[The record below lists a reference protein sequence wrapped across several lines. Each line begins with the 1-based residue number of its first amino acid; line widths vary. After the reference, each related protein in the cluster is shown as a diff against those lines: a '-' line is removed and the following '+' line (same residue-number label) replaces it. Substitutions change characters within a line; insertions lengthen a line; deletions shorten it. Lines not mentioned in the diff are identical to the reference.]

1 MAKVIDSLQSK
12 DHKLLFSLEITPP
25 DRGKSV
31 DDVFSGLEALM
42 PFEPQFINVTY
53 HQPHTV
59 YEEKDGI
66 ITRRPR
72 RKKPGTVGICSA
84 IKNRF
89 QVEPVPHLICGS
101 FNRYETEDTLIDLHF
116 LGIEN
121 ILSLRGD
128 PPPGQ
133 PRYIPEKDGHH
144 YACQLVEQ
152 IASMNKGKYIDE
164 LEDPVQTKFCIG
176 VAAYPEKHFES
187 PNLDKDLLYLKNKVE
202 MGAEYIIT
210 QMFFSFE
217 HYRNLVEKAR
227 ALGITVPIIPGL
239 KPLVNR
245 KQILSIPSTFHVNI
259 PADLV
264 GLIEDARTKEQ
275 AFANG
280 VRYMARLAEQLI
292 DYGVPGIHVFTMGQG
307 KAAKALLESIFPGQH

>member
-1 MAKVIDSLQSK
+1 MAKVIDGLK
-12 DHKLLFSLEITPP
+12 KNHKLLFSLEITPP

-31 DDVFSGLEALM
+31 DDIFSGLEALM
-42 PFEPQFINVTY
+42 PFDPQFINVTY
-53 HQPHTV
+53 HQPHVV
-59 YEEKDGI
+59 YEEKDGL

-89 QVEPVPHLICGS
+89 QVEPVPHIICGG
-101 FNRYETEDTLIDLHF
+101 FDRYETEDALIDLHF

-121 ILSLRGD
+121 ILALRGD

-133 PRYIPEKDGHH
+133 PRYIPEKEGHH

-152 IASMNKGKYIDE
+152 IAAMNSGKYIDE
-164 LEDPVQTKFCIG
+164 LEDPFPTDFCIG

-187 PNLDKDLLYLKNKVE
+187 PNLEKDLVYLKNKVD

-210 QMFFSFE
+210 QMFYDFR
-217 HYRNLVEKAR
+217 HYKNFVEKAR
-227 ALGITVPIIPGL
+227 AIGIQVPIIPGL
-239 KPLVNR
+239 KPLVSK
-245 KQILSIPSTFHVNI
+245 KQILTIPSSFHVNI

-264 GLIEDARTKEQ
+264 ALIEEARTREQ
-275 AFANG
+275 AHDQG
-280 VRYMARLAEQLI
+280 VRYLARLVEQLI
-292 DYGVPGIHVFTMGQG
+292 VYGVPGIHVFTMGQG
-307 KAAKALLESIFPGQH
+307 RATRALLELVFGSRR

>member
-1 MAKVIDSLQSK
+1 MAKVIDWLNNNK
-12 DHKLLFSLEITPP
+12 KLLFSLEITPP
-25 DRGKSV
+25 DRGKGV
-31 DDVFSGLEALM
+31 DDILTGIKALM
-42 PFEPQFINVTY
+42 PFDPQFINVTY

-59 YEEKDGI
+59 YEEKDGV

-101 FNRYETEDTLIDLHF
+101 FNRYETEDTLIDLNF

-121 ILSLRGD
+121 ILALRGD

-133 PRYIPEKDGHH
+133 PRYIPEKDGHN

-152 IASMNKGKYIDE
+152 IASMNRRKYIDE
-164 LEDPVQTKFCIG
+164 LEDPLTTNFCIG

-187 PNLDKDLLYLKNKVE
+187 PNLEKDLFYLKNKVA

-210 QMFFSFE
+210 QMFFDFQL
-217 HYRNLVEKAR
+217 YKNFVEKAR
-227 ALGITVPIIPGL
+227 AIGIKLPIIPGL
-239 KPLVNR
+239 KPLVSK
-245 KQILSIPSTFHVNI
+245 KQLLDIPSTFHVNI
-259 PADLV
+259 PIELV
-264 GLIEDARTKEQ
+264 NLIEEARTPEQ
-275 AFANG
+275 AFQKG
-280 VRYMARLAEQLI
+280 VHFMARLAEQLI
-292 DYGVPGIHVFTMGQG
+292 AYGIPGLHVFTMGQG
-307 KAAKALLESIFPGQH
+307 RSARALLEMVFGSKR

>member
-1 MAKVIDSLQSK
+1 MAKVIDWLKQNR
-12 DHKLLFSLEITPP
+12 KLLFSLEITPP

-31 DDVFSGLEALM
+31 DDILAGIETLM

-53 HQPHTV
+53 HQPHMV
-59 YEEKDGI
+59 YEEKDGV

-89 QVEPVPHLICGS
+89 RVEPVPHLICGS

-121 ILSLRGD
+121 ILALRGD

-133 PRYIPEKDGHH
+133 ARYLPEKDGHQ
-144 YACQLVEQ
+144 YASQLVEQ
-152 IASMNKGKYIDE
+152 IAQLNRGQYLEE
-164 LEDPVQTKFCIG
+164 LEDPFPTNFCIG
-176 VAAYPEKHFES
+176 VAGYPEKHFES
-187 PNLDKDLLYLKNKVE
+187 PNLEKDLHYLKHKVE

-210 QMFFSFE
+210 QMFFDFRQ
-217 HYRNLVEKAR
+217 YKNFVEQAR
-227 ALGITVPIIPGL
+227 AMGIDVPIIPGL
-239 KPLVNR
+239 KPLVS
-245 KQILSIPSTFHVNI
+245 KTQILSIPSSFHVNI
-259 PADLV
+259 PAELV
-264 GLIEDARTKEQ
+264 GLIEEARTREQ

-280 VRYMARLAEQLI
+280 IRYLARLTEQLI
-292 DYGVPGIHVFTMGQG
+292 AYGVPGIHVFTMGQG
-307 KAAKALLESIFPGQH
+307 RAARALLEAVFAGRT

>member
-1 MAKVIDSLQSK
+1 MAKVIDCLNKNQ
-12 DHKLLFSLEITPP
+12 KLLFSLEITPP
-25 DRGKSV
+25 DRGKGV
-31 DDVFSGLEALM
+31 DDILTVIKALM
-42 PFEPQFINVTY
+42 PFDPQFINVTY

-59 YEEKDGI
+59 YEEKDGV

-121 ILSLRGD
+121 ILALRGD

-144 YACQLVEQ
+144 YASQLVEQ
-152 IASMNKGKYIDE
+152 IASMNRGKYIDD
-164 LEDPVQTKFCIG
+164 LEDPITTNFCIG

-187 PNLDKDLLYLKNKVE
+187 PNLEKDLFYLKNKVA

-210 QMFFSFE
+210 QMFFDFKL
-217 HYRNLVEKAR
+217 YKNFVEKAR
-227 ALGITVPIIPGL
+227 AIGIEVPIIPGL
-239 KPLVNR
+239 KPLVSK
-245 KQILSIPSTFHVNI
+245 KQLLNIPSTFHVNI
-259 PADLV
+259 PIELV
-264 GLIEDARTKEQ
+264 NLIEEARTPEQ
-275 AFANG
+275 AFEKG
-280 VRYMARLAEQLI
+280 VHFMARLAEQLI
-292 DYGVPGIHVFTMGQG
+292 AYGVPGLHVFTMGQG
-307 KAAKALLESIFPGQH
+307 RSARALLEMVFGKKR

>member
-1 MAKVIDSLQSK
+1 MAKVTDWLNQNS
-12 DHKLLFSLEITPP
+12 KLLFSLEITPP

-31 DDVFSGLEALM
+31 DDILMAIETLM

-59 YEEKDGI
+59 YEEKDGV

-84 IKNRF
+84 IRNRF
-89 QVEPVPHLICGS
+89 RVEPVPHLICGG
-101 FNRYETEDTLIDLHF
+101 FNRFETEDALIDLNF

-121 ILSLRGD
+121 ILALRGD

-152 IASMNKGKYIDE
+152 IAQLNRGQYIDE
-164 LEDPVQTKFCIG
+164 LEDPFPTNFCIG

-187 PNLDKDLLYLKNKVE
+187 PNLEKDLFYLKKKVD

-210 QMFFSFE
+210 QMFYDF
-217 HYRNLVEKAR
+217 HQYRNFVEKAR
-227 ALGITVPIIPGL
+227 AIGIHVPIIPGL
-239 KPLVNR
+239 KPLVGK
-245 KQILSIPSTFHVNI
+245 KQILAIPSSFHVNI
-259 PADLV
+259 PAELV
-264 GLIEDARTKEQ
+264 ALIEDARTREQ

-280 VRYMARLAEQLI
+280 VRFLARLAEQLI
-292 DYGVPGIHVFTMGQG
+292 AYGVPGIHVFTMGQG
-307 KAAKALLESIFPGQH
+307 RAAKALLETVFAGKL

>member
-1 MAKVIDSLQSK
+1 MAKVIDWLNNNK
-12 DHKLLFSLEITPP
+12 KLLFSLEITPP
-25 DRGKSV
+25 DRGKGV
-31 DDVFSGLEALM
+31 DDILTGIKALM
-42 PFEPQFINVTY
+42 PFDPQFINVTY

-59 YEEKDGI
+59 YEEKDGV

-101 FNRYETEDTLIDLHF
+101 FNRYETEDTLIDLNF

-121 ILSLRGD
+121 ILALRGD

-133 PRYIPEKDGHH
+133 PRYIPEKDGHN

-152 IASMNKGKYIDE
+152 IASMNRGKYIDE
-164 LEDPVQTKFCIG
+164 LEDPLTTNFCIG

-187 PNLDKDLLYLKNKVE
+187 PNLEKDLFYLKNKVA

-210 QMFFSFE
+210 QMFFDFQL
-217 HYRNLVEKAR
+217 YKNFVEKAR
-227 ALGITVPIIPGL
+227 AIGIKLPIIPGL
-239 KPLVNR
+239 KPLVSK
-245 KQILSIPSTFHVNI
+245 KQLLDIPSTFHVNI
-259 PADLV
+259 PIELV
-264 GLIEDARTKEQ
+264 NLIEEARTPEQ
-275 AFANG
+275 AFQKG
-280 VRYMARLAEQLI
+280 VHFMARLAEQLI
-292 DYGVPGIHVFTMGQG
+292 AYGIPGLHVFTMGQG
-307 KAAKALLESIFPGQH
+307 RSARALLEMVFGSKR